1 MPISVLL
8 CEKIYLPRSII
19 SSWESCCLG
28 VFTSER
34 KDSVVAEE
42 RESLK
47 EDRFGE

>member
-1 MPISVLL
+1 MPLSVLL
-8 CEKIYLPRSII
+8 CEKIYLPPSII
-19 SSWESCCLG
+19 SSWESGLG

-47 EDRFGE
+47 DGRFGE